1 VVATRSVLYIE
12 DNPTNVLLV
21 ERIMASRP
29 AVQLLVATT
38 GEAGFELAVAHRPHL
53 ILLDLHLPD
62 VGGEVLLARI
72 RAEPV
77 TAETPVVVVSADAMT
92 ENIAR
97 VRAAGAT
104 DYLTKPFDLGEFLAV
119 IDAVTGAPEAQGATD
134 GREDGLTALDP
145 AVIAELLRLA
155 GGGGALA
162 EVLGAYQSDTA
173 AGIDQI
179 AKTLGAGDPAAAA
192 VVAHRLRGSSASLGA
207 RRMAQLLA
215 TVEDNAAELTA
226 AEAAQILPRI
236 REEFRSTTAALR
248 QACRLS
254 G

>member
-29 AVQLLVATT
+29 AVELLVATT
-38 GEAGFELAVAHRPHL
+38 GQAGFELAVAHRPHL

-77 TAETPVVVVSADAMT
+77 TAKTPVVVVSADAMS

-104 DYLTKPFDLGEFLAV
+104 DYLTKPFDLSEFLAV
-119 IDAVTGAPEAQGATD
+119 IDAVAAAPEDSAATD
-134 GREDGLTALDP
+134 GREDGLAALDP
-145 AVIAELLRLA
+145 AVVAQLRRLA
-155 GGGGALA
+155 GAGGGLT
-162 EVLGAYQSDTA
+162 EVLGAYESDTG

-179 AKTLGAGDPAAAA
+179 ASALGAGDPKAASAI
-192 VVAHRLRGSSASLGA
+192 AHRLRGSSASFGA
-207 RRMAQLLA
+207 RRMVPLLA
-215 TVEDNAAELTA
+215 TLEDNAPDLTT
-226 AEAAQILPRI
+226 AEAAHILQRI
-236 REEFRSTTAALR
+236 SEEFRRTTAALR
-248 QACRLS
+248 EACRLS